1 MKHPDRTRHYYL
13 ACLVARTAAFA
24 LLIVYAVCAPDAF
37 SAGLAAGPLYLSP
50 LTILWWLLMLS
61 MAIRFFPSRME
72 SMGCQKEFA
81 SRFRPTGKPPS
92 PEEVHKADL
101 GALWELLSWAAVNA
115 LFFLAHWRGWINDR
129 FMVCLTGF
137 YGVCDIICI
146 LFFCPFQ
153 VWMMHNRCCATC
165 RIYNWDYL
173 MMCTP
178 LMCLDG
184 FLAAAACG
192 MALVLFLRWEITYL
206 RRRERFFQ
214 SANEALR
221 CDQCQEHLCA
231 YKRAMARK
239 SLPRRSRQ

>member
-1 MKHPDRTRHYYL
+1 
-13 ACLVARTAAFA
+13 
-24 LLIVYAVCAPDAF
+24 
-37 SAGLAAGPLYLSP
+37 
-50 LTILWWLLMLS
+50 
-61 MAIRFFPSRME
+61 
-72 SMGCQKEFA
+72 
-81 SRFRPTGKPPS
+81 
-92 PEEVHKADL
+92 
-101 GALWELLSWAAVNA
+101 
-115 LFFLAHWRGWINDR
+115 
-129 FMVCLTGF
+129 MVCLTGF

-178 LMCLDG
+178 LMCLDD

-214 SANEALR
+214 STNEALR